1 MMTLELFLV
10 TMNNLPTIGKNIYL
24 NLVEILS
31 YLIENQS

>member
-1 MMTLELFLV
+1 MMALELFLV

-31 YLIENQS
+31 NLIENQS

>member
-10 TMNNLPTIGKNIYL
+10 TMNNLPKIGKNIYL